1 MLRQLLSPLWT
12 ALIAGAVH
20 GLNLVAIYSLTRAL
34 LGNAA
39 NAACLAASV
48 VLAAFGPLTLS
59 EVGTSFA
66 DIALS
71 LPIIAA
77 LILMASSDEPRP
89 GFNILA
95 GVLIGASVALKLT
108 NVVFAFGLVAAAIAA
123 IRPLGAL
130 GCIALGG
137 AISDPHR
144 LSSLPRLFAM
154 RGQRNVPPLGLRSA
168 RLDDHSCGP
177 ERQRSQRHETRN
189 STAGL
194 AVSRPLSRTRSS
206 KAFPAR
212 RFRAFLA
219 CRSKPSAAA
228 PID

>member
-1 MLRQLLSPLWT
+1 MPPMPPASRPLSC
-12 ALIAGAVH
+12 
-20 GLNLVAIYSLTRAL
+20 TRPSAPSRFPKW
-34 LGNAA
+34 A
-39 NAACLAASV
+39 
-48 VLAAFGPLTLS
+48 
-59 EVGTSFA
+59 SFA

-154 RGQRNVPPLGLRSA
+154 RGQRNV
-168 RLDDHSCGP
+168 
-177 ERQRSQRHETRN
+177 RN
-189 STAGL
+189 RYEAPT
-194 AVSRPLSRTRSS
+194 SRW
-206 KAFPAR
+206 
-212 RFRAFLA
+212 
-219 CRSKPSAAA
+219 
-228 PID
+228 

>member
-1 MLRQLLSPLWT
+1 VLRQLLSPRWT
-12 ALIAGAVH
+12 GLIAGAVH

-39 NAACLAASV
+39 CLAASV
-48 VLAAFGPLTLS
+48 VLAAFGPLPLS

-89 GFNILA
+89 GLHILA

-123 IRPLGAL
+123 TRPLAAL
-130 GCIALGG
+130 GCVALGG
-137 AISDPHR
+137 AIVA
-144 LSSLPRLFAM
+144 LAALT
-154 RGQRNVPPLGLRSA
+154 GLRPFPENPNLCLSA
-168 RLDDHSCGP
+168 KG
-177 ERQRSQRHETRN
+177 
-189 STAGL
+189 
-194 AVSRPLSRTRSS
+194 
-206 KAFPAR
+206 
-212 RFRAFLA
+212 
-219 CRSKPSAAA
+219 
-228 PID
+228 